1 MTGSTVSFRVTVRRE
16 SVVTFRGHLRS
27 SRWTGKGSQSLL
39 IAFLKSEF
47 KTLESRRASDG
58 V

>member
-16 SVVTFRGHLRS
+16 SVTFRGHLR

>member
-27 SRWTGKGSQSLL
+27 SRWDGKGQSVIIDSFSKKRIQNFG
-39 IAFLKSEF
+39 IA
-47 KTLESRRASDG
+47 ASI
-58 V
+58 